1 MARYLN
7 PAENP
12 LATEDVVKL
21 IRKFS
26 IPAIISMSVD
36 ALYNIIDQI
45 YIGHGIGVLGIA
57 ATNIAFP
64 FTIICSSISLLIGIG
79 CAANFNLSLGAGK
92 RERAAH
98 ILGTALALLSV
109 VGVVYAA
116 LANLFMEPALRLIGM
131 TEPIAPYAVP
141 YTRIV
146 SIGFPFLI
154 LTTASSHIIRAD
166 GSPRYS
172 MLIMLSGAIF
182 NVVFDPIFLF
192 VFKMGIEGIA
202 LATTLG
208 QMLSAGI
215 ALYYLRFKFQSVD
228 LRKSGLRLRAVYI
241 AAIVRLGIASFFNQ
255 IAMMVV
261 QVSLNN
267 TLRRY
272 GALSPYGSEIP
283 LAAVGVIM
291 KTNFLFMALI
301 IGVAQGCQPINSF
314 NYGAKNYGRVKK
326 TYRLAITIA
335 TFISAIAF
343 ITFQVFPRSVVAIFG
358 AGSPEYVRFA
368 VRYMRIYMF
377 MTVVNGIQPVTA
389 NFFTS
394 IGRAKLGVL
403 MSLTRQVIF
412 LLPLIFTLPFFLG
425 IDGLMYAGPIA
436 DTATLL
442 LASYLVR
449 REFLRISRL
458 ETELLEAAAS
468 PLRG

>member
-12 LATEDVVKL
+12 LATEPVTKL

-26 IPAIISMSVD
+26 IPAIISMLVD
-36 ALYNIIDQI
+36 SLYNIVDQI
-45 YIGHGIGVLGIA
+45 YIGHGIGILGIA

-64 FTIICSSISLLIGIG
+64 FTIICTSLSLLIGIG

-92 RERAAH
+92 AERAARM
-98 ILGTALALLSV
+98 LGTALALLAV
-109 VGVVYAA
+109 VGIVYAL
-116 LANLFMEPALRLIGM
+116 LANLFMEQALKFIGM
-131 TEPIAPYAVP
+131 TDNIAPYAFP

-154 LTTASSHIIRAD
+154 FTTASSHLIRAD
-166 GSPRYS
+166 GCPRYS
-172 MLIMLSGAIF
+172 MLVMLSGAIF
-182 NVVFDPIFLF
+182 NVIADPIFLF
-192 VFKMGIEGIA
+192 VFNMGIEGIA

-208 QMLSAGI
+208 QMLSASI
-215 ALYYLRFKFQSVD
+215 AFYYLCNKFKSVEIKKSY
-228 LRKSGLRLRAVYI
+228 LRPRGVYA
-241 AAIVRLGIASFFNQ
+241 AAIAKLGIASFINQ
-255 IAMMVV
+255 LAMMAV
-261 QVSLNN
+261 QISLNN
-267 TLRRY
+267 TLRYY
-272 GALSPYGSEIP
+272 GSLSPYGSEIP

-291 KTNFLFMALI
+291 KTNAVFMALI

-314 NYGAKNYGRVKK
+314 NFGARIYGRVKK
-326 TYRLAITIA
+326 TYKLALTIA
-335 TFISAIAF
+335 TCISMLAF
-343 ITFQVFPRSVVAIFG
+343 ITFQVFPDRVVAVFG

-377 MTVVNGIQPVTA
+377 MTIANGVQPVTA

-412 LLPLIFTLPFFLG
+412 LLPLILILPYFWG

-436 DTATLL
+436 DTAAVL
-442 LASYLVR
+442 LAAYIVR
-449 REFLRISRL
+449 GEFARMDRL
-458 ETELLEAAAS
+458 AAS
-468 PLRG
+468 NAGPSLR